1 MFAAVS
7 AGVGYGCGLRLGGE
21 AECWGNSNLYG
32 QMDAPEGVF
41 TAVDAADF
49 RTCGLRPSGS
59 VECWGGVRELLA
71 GVEPTADVAFPG
83 GLFAAISVGGGHVC
97 GLRLGGEAACWG
109 VNWFGQ
115 ADAPPGRFVALDS
128 GDSHS
133 CGLRADGSIEC
144 WGEDSRDAAVLSTQ
158 GFRFGGDEAA
168 YVAYG
173 RGTDEWLVRPSS
185 VALLDLQGAVPEA
198 EVREEMARRAVG
210 WEPPGGPFVA
220 VSAGDGFTC
229 ALRLDG
235 EVACWGYFAREEPR
249 IPLEIYAEVYGSR
262 LWDFHDTT
270 KGDLIAGVTRF
281 NSRFYPFYESLYGT
295 RVWELDPAEYLIGG
309 PGRLPI
315 ETMVADLRL
324 IDPPPGPFIAVEA
337 GVRRA
342 CGLRSARPDGE
353 LDCWGIE
360 GEGSTPPLGPFA
372 TSPITPA
379 TTDG

>member
-1 MFAAVS
+1 MYEEELDVPGGGFSAIS
-7 AGVGYGCGLRLGGE
+7 AGHRRV
-21 AECWGNSNLYG
+21 
-32 QMDAPEGVF
+32 
-41 TAVDAADF
+41 
-49 RTCGLRPSGS
+49 CGLRPGGA
-59 VECWGGVRELLA
+59 VECWGLVEELLE
-71 GVEPTADVAFPG
+71 GVEEPVVDVAFPG
-83 GLFAAISVGGGHVC
+83 GTFGSVSVGGGHVC

-133 CGLRADGSIEC
+133 CGLRADGSVEC

-158 GFRFGGDEAA
+158 GFRFGGDEVA

-315 ETMVADLRL
+315 EIMVADLRL
-324 IDPPPGPFIAVEA
+324 IDPPPGPFIAIEA

-342 CGLRSARPDGE
+342 CGLRPDGE
-353 LDCWGIE
+353 LECWGIE
-360 GEGSTPPLGPFA
+360 EEASTPPPGPFA
-372 TSPITPA
+372 TSPITA
-379 TTDG
+379 TSAP